1 MKLEKYFLQEV
12 RMIEI
17 GKVFESTNS
26 IIRINLNDVNAFE
39 QNKEIYKNS
48 KEEINIIDTLDK
60 RERWVVN
67 YIINNG
73 KIKAKDIANHFK
85 INLDT
90 ANNWIK
96 KWIEKEFLI
105 RFDNKQIR
113 NVDYI
118 LTDKYSENVK

>member
-48 KEEINIIDTLDK
+48 KE
-60 RERWVVN
+60 
-67 YIINNG
+67 
-73 KIKAKDIANHFK
+73 
-85 INLDT
+85 
-90 ANNWIK
+90 
-96 KWIEKEFLI
+96 
-105 RFDNKQIR
+105 
-113 NVDYI
+113 
-118 LTDKYSENVK
+118 

>member
-1 MKLEKYFLQEV
+1 
-12 RMIEI
+12 MIEI

-26 IIRINLNDVNAFE
+26 IIRINLNYVNAFE

-48 KEEINIIDTLDK
+48 KEEINIVDTLDK

-67 YIINNG
+67 YIINNR

-105 RFDNKQIR
+105 RFDNRQIR

>member
-26 IIRINLNDVNAFE
+26 IIRINLNYVNAFE

>member
-26 IIRINLNDVNAFE
+26 IIRINLNYVNAFE

-48 KEEINIIDTLDK
+48 KEEINIVDTLDK

-67 YIINNG
+67 YIINNR

-105 RFDNKQIR
+105 RFDNRQIR

>member
-60 RERWVVN
+60 RERQVVN